1 MSVHNVS
8 WVATSSAV
16 GNLEAI
22 EAALSWLTGGDVPIT
37 KDKVRSYHGSRM
49 VMLRAEITRK
59 KAARTAVSPLGADL
73 LATLAADQDLAE
85 RIDQANTLHLR
96 LDLGELVRGNI
107 ALSDGSEEEVKGR
120 IKLEVYPGQNALENA
135 RTLLSESAEQA
146 TRIA

>member
-1 MSVHNVS
+1 MAVHNVS

-37 KDKVRSYHGSRM
+37 KGKVRSYHGSRM

-59 KAARTAVSPLGADL
+59 KAARTAVCHLGADL
-73 LATLAADQDLAE
+73 LAALSTDPDLSE
-85 RIDQANTLHLR
+85 RIDEANTLHLR

-135 RTLLSESAEQA
+135 RTLLSESAEKA